1 MVIIGAGPAGLAT
14 AAELSRR
21 GVAYRLL
28 ERGPTLGTSW
38 VNAYDSLTLHTGR
51 HMSTLPGRDFPD
63 GTPLFPTRDQFV
75 AYLRDYAA
83 GAGLKV
89 ETGMTVSA
97 LRRDGNEWV
106 AMVKGIDVRASAI
119 VMATGIMSN
128 PVEPEIPGRASFAGS
143 ITHSVNYRNPGPCA
157 GQRVLV
163 VGVGNSGGEIAS
175 ELGRAGVDVT
185 ILVRRGANVVP
196 RAIAG
201 IPIQYLAAAMRRLP
215 IGARRRVSRLM
226 QRVSEF
232 RHGAPILP
240 RPPWTPADAVPVIG
254 FHLVDAIREGK
265 VRLRVGTIESLE
277 TGGARFADGS
287 RAPFD
292 RIILAT
298 GFAPALDALGTLVR
312 RDEKGFALRTD
323 AVTSADQPNLYFVG
337 MRYDTT
343 GAIANIS
350 ADARLVA
357 RRLSR

>member
-1 MVIIGAGPAGLAT
+1 M
-14 AAELSRR
+14 
-21 GVAYRLL
+21 AYRLL

-51 HMSTLPGRDFPD
+51 HMSTLPGRDFPR

-97 LRRDGNEWV
+97 LRRDGNDWV
-106 AMVKGIDVRASAI
+106 ATVNGTDVRASAI
-119 VMATGIMSN
+119 VMATGIMSK
-128 PVEPEIPGRASFAGS
+128 PLEPAIPGRESFAGS
-143 ITHSVNYRNPGPCA
+143 IVHSVAYRNPGPFA
-157 GQRVLV
+157 GKRVLV

-175 ELGRAGVDVT
+175 ELGHAGVDVT

-196 RAIAG
+196 RVIAG
-201 IPIQYLAAAMRRLP
+201 IPIQYIAAAMKGLP
-215 IGARRRVSRLM
+215 IGVRRRVSVLM
-226 QRVSEF
+226 QRVTEL
-232 RHGAPILP
+232 RRGAAVLP
-240 RPPWTPADAVPVIG
+240 RPPWTPADAVPIIG
-254 FHLVDAIREGK
+254 FHLVDAIRAGT
-265 VRLRVGTIESLE
+265 VRLKVGAIDSLDA
-277 TGGARFADGS
+277 GGARFSDGS

-292 RIILAT
+292 SIILAT

-323 AVTSADQPNLYFVG
+323 AVTSADHPNLYFVG

-350 ADARLVA
+350 ADSRVVA
-357 RRLSR
+357 RRLSC